1 MRENCQFVKRKK
13 AKTKLKKKKEKKRK
27 KSIQSS
33 SGVCD
38 YYYKTYLFYDNV
50 CSYRCLSFRLIFPL
64 VLPAS
69 TSLFPQTTLQCL

>member
-13 AKTKLKKKKEKKRK
+13 AKTKLKKKEKKRK

-38 YYYKTYLFYDNV
+38 YYYKTYTY
-50 CSYRCLSFRLIFPL
+50 SI
-64 VLPAS
+64 S
-69 TSLFPQTTLQCL
+69 TL